1 MSRLETKKQSWRR
14 QPQQSPASYSAG
26 SIHWFTQSGHGRLRF
41 PPIKCHHEL
50 DKIWER
56 QQLFIWVTYTPFYGP
71 EPSQTMLD
79 KIWERRQLFIWVT
92 YTTSPFFCSPR
103 LLKKSH
109 ENSRQ
114 RQQLVHF
121 TAIAITWKAE
131 WFTARL
137 DHLSLLYAA
146 LNPVLIIL
154 AL

>member
-1 MSRLETKKQSWRR
+1 LFPSTSLYFPTMSRLETKKQSWRR

-26 SIHWFTQSGHGRLRF
+26 SIHWFTQSGHGL
-41 PPIKCHHEL
+41 
-50 DKIWER
+50 
-56 QQLFIWVTYTPFYGP
+56 VGYTPFYGP

>member
-92 YTTSPFFCSPR
+92 YR
-103 LLKKSH
+103 H
-109 ENSRQ
+109 ENVIHLGYIHHQPLLLFS
-114 RQQLVHF
+114 
-121 TAIAITWKAE
+121 TALEEVA
-131 WFTARL
+131 
-137 DHLSLLYAA
+137 
-146 LNPVLIIL
+146 
-154 AL
+154 

>member
-26 SIHWFTQSGHGRLRF
+26 SIHWFTQSGHGLVGYTPF
-41 PPIKCHHEL
+41 YGPE
-50 DKIWER
+50 W
-56 QQLFIWVTYTPFYGP
+56 LFIWVTYTPFYGP